1 MSFINFRT
9 AILCWA
15 CCLCTVSVNAQEIV
29 VDLSTGASFTV
40 SDSTGD
46 LIDEA
51 IGDDMDIFETTLNED
66 GISNSNV
73 LIVSESEPF
82 TFDVFEAPGT
92 GLQITLVNATA
103 TTGIDTDFG
112 VGSSIN
118 VSGIGIA
125 LAAGVP
131 QRGPTNTDVRF
142 APFDDVPQSGSRLDS
157 SHDEFLTFSFNQDVT
172 VTAIALTNLTNGE
185 TFQFGPAENITNL
198 SNMDL
203 PDLTMGTFAPE
214 GPQNPASSNN
224 LMRFT
229 FETPLQFAAGEEILI
244 GETGNDPALQTG
256 GTPGVG
262 LEQIVLTID
271 GDGGLDDGHGDVN
284 LDGIVNFLDIAPF
297 INVLSSGGSPAEE
310 SQADCSGD
318 GVVSFLDISPFIQ
331 ALAAAAS

>member
-29 VDLSTGASFTV
+29 VDLSTGASFFV

-125 LAAGVP
+125 LEGVA
-131 QRGPTNTDVRF
+131 QRGPTNTDTRF
-142 APFDDVPQSGSRLDS
+142 PPFDDIPQSSLRLDS

-172 VTAIALTNLTNGE
+172 VTAIGLVNLTNGE

-198 SNMDL
+198 SNMAL
-203 PDLTMGTFAPE
+203 PDF
-214 GPQNPASSNN
+214 
-224 LMRFT
+224 
-229 FETPLQFAAGEEILI
+229 
-244 GETGNDPALQTG
+244 
-256 GTPGVG
+256 
-262 LEQIVLTID
+262 
-271 GDGGLDDGHGDVN
+271 DDGYFCPGRTTE
-284 LDGIVNFLDIAPF
+284 PR
-297 INVLSSGGSPAEE
+297 
-310 SQADCSGD
+310 
-318 GVVSFLDISPFIQ
+318 
-331 ALAAAAS
+331 